1 MTKRKS
7 DVFLGS
13 LLAACVLL
21 LYLWVDSAFLVGDNA
36 PMMEQRKALVRDGE
50 LTDLCLFTDASYT
63 RNPALADWMA
73 PFQDHPFCLEHFP
86 SGSLLSPSWRRNH
99 GLD

>member
-1 MTKRKS
+1 MARRKS

-13 LLAACVLL
+13 LFAAGVLL
-21 LYLWVDSAFLVGDNA
+21 LYLWLDSAFLAGENA
-36 PMMEQRKALVRDGE
+36 PTIARRKALVRDYE
-50 LTDLCLFTDASYT
+50 LTDLCLFTDTPYT
-63 RNPALADWMA
+63 RNPALADLMA

-86 SGSLLSPSWRRNH
+86 SGSLVSPPRRRNH